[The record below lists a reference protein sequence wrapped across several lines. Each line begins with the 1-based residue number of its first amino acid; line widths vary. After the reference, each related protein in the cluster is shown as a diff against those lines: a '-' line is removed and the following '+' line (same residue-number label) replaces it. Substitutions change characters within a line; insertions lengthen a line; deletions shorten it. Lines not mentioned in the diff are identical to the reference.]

1 MNRLTI
7 NIDAL
12 HHNVQVIDGWMSEHG
27 ADWTLVTK
35 VLCGHTETLDA
46 LQTIGVRSMA
56 DSRLDNIRSINRVID
71 DFESW
76 YLRLPHITAIPSI
89 IELTD
94 ASLNSEVEIIKLLNE
109 EAKKQNRIHRV
120 VVMIELGD
128 LREGVLPGKL
138 LDFYEDVFDLENIE
152 VLGIGAN
159 LGCLSGAIPS
169 VDQLTQLVLY
179 HELLELKFDHKLP
192 LISAGTSATL
202 PLLLEGKVPKKINH
216 FRIGDSVYTGVNLL
230 GGGTLPGLRDD
241 AFTLE
246 AEVVEIREKSLIPF
260 GETSTIAPFGLEMAE
275 DAGPGQRGYRAILT
289 LGALDTEVSG
299 LMPLNPQHKIAGVSS
314 DVMVVNIGEERG
326 NLQIGESIKFRP
338 NYAALLRLMA
348 SKYIDKVVA
357 PSIPDFREQIVEE
370 ETEVRVEPVIDP
382 STNGTDGDA

>member
-12 HHNVQVIDGWMSEHG
+12 HHNVKTVDSWMSDHG

-71 DFESW
+71 NFESW
-76 YLRLPHITAIPSI
+76 YLRLPHITAIPEI
-89 IELTD
+89 IRLTD

-109 EAKKQNRIHRV
+109 EAKKQGKVHRV
-120 VVMIELGD
+120 IVMIELGD

-138 LDFYEDVFDLENIE
+138 LNFYEDIFELENIE

-179 HELLELKFDHKLP
+179 HELLELKFSRGLP

-202 PLLLEGKVPKKINH
+202 PLLLDNKVPRKINH
-216 FRIGDSVYTGVNLL
+216 FRIGDSVYTGVDLL
-230 GGGTLPGLRDD
+230 SGGTLPGLRDD
-241 AFTLE
+241 AFILE
-246 AEVVEIREKSLIPF
+246 AEIVEIREKSLVPF

-275 DAGPGQRGYRAILT
+275 ENGPGQRGYRAVLT
-289 LGALDTEVSG
+289 MGALDTEVGG
-299 LMPLNPQHKIAGVSS
+299 LTPLDKNHRVAGVSS
-314 DVMVVNIGEERG
+314 DVMVINIGEERG
-326 NLQIGESIKFRP
+326 DLQIGDSIKFRP

-348 SKYIDKVVA
+348 SKYIEKMVI
-357 PSIPDFREQIVEE
+357 PSIPDFREQIEEE
-370 ETEVRVEPVIDP
+370 ETEVKVPPVIDP
-382 STNGTDGDA
+382 SGNGVS